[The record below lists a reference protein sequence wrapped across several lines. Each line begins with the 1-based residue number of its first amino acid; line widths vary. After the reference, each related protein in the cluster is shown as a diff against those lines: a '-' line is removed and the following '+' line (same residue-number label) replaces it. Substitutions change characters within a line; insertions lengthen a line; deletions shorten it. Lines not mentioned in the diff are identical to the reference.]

1 MASIK
6 SAKGT
11 AALTANALQN
21 FPTTKSDNQVG
32 KLTTDTEQAATMM
45 RAERAD
51 LLAHLKRR
59 ERVQKSAAKQRSAE
73 LLAEFEHNMAAR
85 YSFDDDA
92 VWNEAA
98 LIAER
103 EVEKARKRVAER
115 CRELGIPKQFAPS
128 PRFYWSERGENA
140 IKERRSEL
148 RKAAQTRIAAIEK
161 DALVQIERETLEA
174 ETEPLKNGMTSDSA
188 RARVGL
194 HVQSEAVFKNGS
206 PAALKALCVHH
217 GGEKPKGGE

>member
-1 MASIK
+1 
-6 SAKGT
+6 
-11 AALTANALQN
+11 
-21 FPTTKSDNQVG
+21 
-32 KLTTDTEQAATMM
+32 MM

-174 ETEPLKNGMTSDSA
+174 ETELLKNGMTSDTA
-188 RARVGL
+188 RAFLENLTPIEQLMLSFDEIAGPADASLVEQVISLGALR
-194 HVQSEAVFKNGS
+194 QRRFWRREAQGR
-206 PAALKALCVHH
+206 
-217 GGEKPKGGE
+217 